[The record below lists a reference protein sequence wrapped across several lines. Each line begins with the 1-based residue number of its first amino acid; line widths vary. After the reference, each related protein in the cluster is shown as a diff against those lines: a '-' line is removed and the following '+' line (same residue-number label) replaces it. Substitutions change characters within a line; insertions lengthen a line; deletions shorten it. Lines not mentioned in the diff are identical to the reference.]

1 MSLSKCMP
9 RKAMIPLKLSILF
22 VLAVALPFPARA
34 TDAADDGKIF
44 ELQLL
49 TFNDFH
55 GHLQPPAGNDAA
67 LGTQLDPAGNLVGGA
82 EYLATTLAQL
92 RRGRPHSLTAT
103 AGDLIGGSPFLSAAF
118 HDEPSVESLNA
129 LGLDVSGVGN
139 HEFDEGRDELLRMQN
154 GGCHPVDGCYFPD
167 EPYKGAKFPWLAAN
181 VVDTGTGQTL
191 LPGTWIKK
199 VAGVEVGFIGMTLEG
214 TNLLVAQPGIQ
225 GLEFRDEVE
234 TANEA
239 ARRLTRQGVRAII
252 VLIHEG
258 GMQSGSFGECSGISG
273 PIVDIALNLD
283 PEIDLVV
290 SGHTHLPYICNIPD
304 PSGQPRL
311 VTSASSFGRVVT
323 ETILALDRSTGQVKR
338 DETHATNHLVVRT
351 VPRDP
356 EQTEIIEKWQTLAG
370 PFQRR
375 VIGSITGDISGSA
388 GGNRGAESALAN
400 LITDTLLEATDD
412 PAEGGAQI
420 ALINIGG
427 VRTDLDFE
435 QISGGEQPGEV
446 TYSEAFSVQ
455 PFGNLNTVMDLTGAQ
470 IQRLLEQ
477 QFRSDRSRQQLF
489 FGISRGFS
497 FSWVASAPE
506 GSKVPDDSV
515 TLNGQPLD
523 PDASYRVTVNNFL
536 AAGGDGFD
544 VLLEGTNRQGGGGDL
559 EAFLAYFAVH
569 SPVSSPGTDRI
580 LELP

>member
-1 MSLSKCMP
+1 MNARLT
-9 RKAMIPLKLSILF
+9 LT
-22 VLAVALPFPARA
+22 LALLL
-34 TDAADDGKIF
+34 TGAAFAQTPDGQLF

-55 GHLQPPAGNDAA
+55 GHLLPPAGNDAT
-67 LGTQLDPAGNLVGGA
+67 LGLQLDPAGNLVGGA

-92 RRGRPHSLTAT
+92 RRANAPTLTAT

-129 LGLDVSGVGN
+129 MGLDVSGVGN

-167 EPYKGAKFPWLAAN
+167 EPYEGAKFPWLAAN
-181 VVDTGTGQTL
+181 VVDTATGETL
-191 LPGTWIKK
+191 LPGTWIKR
-199 VAGVEVGFIGMTLEG
+199 VGGVDVGFIGMTLEG

-239 ARRLTRQGVRAII
+239 ASRLSEQGVRTII

-258 GMQSGSFGECSGISG
+258 GIQSGTFRDCRGISG
-273 PIVDIALNLD
+273 PIFDIALNLD

-290 SGHTHLPYICNIPD
+290 SGHTHQPYVCSIPD
-304 PSGQPRL
+304 PSGEPRL
-311 VTSASSFGRVVT
+311 VTSAASFGRVVT
-323 ETILALDRSTGQVKR
+323 ETILVLDRQTGQIRR
-338 DETHATNHLVVRT
+338 DESRATNHLVLRT
-351 VPRDP
+351 VPRNP
-356 EQTEIIEKWQTLAG
+356 VLTGIIEKWQVLAG

-375 VIGSITGDISGSA
+375 VIGTITEDITGSASGD
-388 GGNRGAESALAN
+388 RGAESALAN
-400 LITDTLLEATDD
+400 LMSDTLLEATDD
-412 PAEGGAQI
+412 PAEGGAEI

-427 VRTDLDFE
+427 VRADLDFE

-446 TYSEAFSVQ
+446 TYSEAFAVQ

-489 FGISRGFS
+489 FGISEGFS
-497 FSWVASAPE
+497 FAWVASAPE
-506 GSKVPDDSV
+506 GSKVPDSSV

-523 PDASYRVTVNNFL
+523 PDAFYRVTVNNFL

-544 VLLEGTNRQGGGGDL
+544 VFLEGTNRQGGGGDL

-569 SPVSSPGTDRI
+569 SPVSSPGTGRI